1 MAAGKVYNWVATIRD
16 ADHIIQAKVTS
27 GGKVE
32 ELVKGFDRVSQADS
46 WAALRLCEGASDWYA
61 TVEHSSMKVATVMS
75 RDDAMAG
82 VMGRKPGKGAPVMQS
97 KGSYGGS
104 LGFKPKCHETRVT
117 FSHG

>member
-1 MAAGKVYNWVATIRD
+1 MAAGKVCNWSVTIYD
-16 ADHIIQAKVTS
+16 ADAVIQAKVTS
-27 GGKVE
+27 GGKVD
-32 ELVKGFDRVSQADS
+32 ELVRGFDRVSQADS
-46 WAALRLCEGASDWYA
+46 WAALRLVEGASDWYA
-61 TVEHSSMKVATVMS
+61 QITHATMRVVTVMT
-75 RDDAMAG
+75 RDDAMGG